1 MQEERQKRD
10 KVKHLEKEFTEKTQN
25 MIQDIFSKLIF
36 EHHRNNIKKIAEC
49 FKTNRNDLK
58 SAQECSEQQQISQQ
72 KLEKRVY
79 DFIQNHQEGISN
91 CASLCITNI
100 YTPVSDCYSQCFQQF
115 IEYSN
120 KHIQQ
125 AQQFI
130 QTELG
135 QQ

>member
-10 KVKHLEKEFTEKTQN
+10 QVKHLEKEFTEKTQF

-49 FKTNRNDLK
+49 FKTNRNDLQK
-58 SAQECSEQQQISQQ
+58 AHECSEQHEISQQ
-72 KLEKRVY
+72 RLEKRIY
-79 DFIQNHQEGISN
+79 DFIQNHQEGITN
-91 CASLCITNI
+91 CTSLCTTNI
-100 YTPVSDCYSQCFQQF
+100 YTPVSECYQQCFQQF

-120 KHIQQ
+120 IHIQQ
-125 AQQFI
+125 ASQFI